1 MNDDTKVIIMVQ
13 INDFFYAEK
22 HFIDEICAAAIE
34 VASVIPAGEGVTAEM
49 ICGPE
54 YWEPL
59 SKYRRSLAGMCMPYL
74 MRNKRVPFRKSGK
87 PCQSPRLYQSLVG
100 A

>member
-1 MNDDTKVIIMVQ
+1 MNDDTKVIIMMP
-13 INDFFYAEK
+13 INDIFYAEK

-34 VASVIPAGEGVTAEM
+34 VASVIPAGEGVTTEM

-54 YWEPL
+54 KWASWSRY
-59 SKYRRSLAGMCMPYL
+59 KRSLAGMCMPYL
-74 MRNKRVPFRKSGK
+74 MRKKRVPFSKSGK